1 MLNKNTINRKILH
14 IQKVSGISGS
24 ENHLLTLLPLLK
36 DYGYNLEMIV
46 LNHKN
51 KPSDSPDL
59 FVEKMTEKGIKVEV
73 FKMNNKHFNPDLI
86 PRLINKINQEKYDIV
101 HTHLIHADL
110 YGMIAAKM
118 AGVKVIVSTRH
129 NDNLFRRQFP
139 WNLLINFNTKL
150 ADNLICI
157 SESLKQFTIKYEGTP
172 KDKISVI
179 YYGFNPQ
186 NKQFDSSWKKQFNW
200 DEETKIIG
208 IVARLIEQK
217 GHSTLLKAM
226 SQILPQFPNTKLVII
241 GDGILRQS
249 LEEYSE
255 KLGINSQV
263 NFLGYHQNAA
273 EMMGGFDIFIHPSR
287 WEGFGLV
294 FLEAMAAK
302 LPIIAT
308 NVSAIPEIVEQEKT
322 GLLVPKD
329 DDIAL
334 ANAICQLLSNPDLA
348 KNMGENGRKRLEKY
362 FTVDVMAQ
370 KTANLYD
377 QLLNKVNL
385 KIN

>member
-1 MLNKNTINRKILH
+1 MNNIVKPKVLH
-14 IQKVSGISGS
+14 IQKVGNIAGS

-51 KPSDSPDL
+51 NPSDSPDL
-59 FVEKMTEKGIKVEV
+59 FVKKMTEKGITTEIFELK
-73 FKMNNKHFNPDLI
+73 NKHFNPDLI
-86 PRLINKINQEKYDIV
+86 HLLINKINQEKYDLV

-110 YGMIAAKM
+110 YGMIAAKIT
-118 AGVKVIVSTRH
+118 GVKVIVSTRH
-129 NDNLFRRQFP
+129 NDNLFRRKFP
-139 WNLLINFNTKL
+139 WNLLINFNIKL
-150 ADNLICI
+150 ANHLICI
-157 SESLKQFTIKYEGTP
+157 SESLKQFTIKYEDTP
-172 KDKISVI
+172 KDKVTVI
-179 YYGFNPQ
+179 HYGFNPKNIQ
-186 NKQFDSSWKKQFNW
+186 GNCNWRKEFNW

-226 SQILPQFPNTKLVII
+226 SQVLPQFPNTKLVII

-249 LEEYSE
+249 LQEYSE

-263 NFLGYHQNAA
+263 YFLGYQQNAA

-294 FLEAMAAK
+294 FLEAMAAN

-329 DDIAL
+329 DHQAL
-334 ANAICQLLSNPDLA
+334 ANAICKLLSNPTLA
-348 KNMGENGRKRLEKY
+348 KKMGEKGRKKLEKY

-370 KTANLYD
+370 KTANLYE
-377 QLLNKVNL
+377 QLLSKVNS
-385 KIN
+385 KTK

>member
-1 MLNKNTINRKILH
+1 MNNIVKPKVLH
-14 IQKVSGISGS
+14 IQKIAAIAGS
-24 ENHLLTLLPLLK
+24 ENHLLTLLPSLKNYGFQVEMLLLTPENCPC
-36 DYGYNLEMIV
+36 DI
-46 LNHKN
+46 
-51 KPSDSPDL
+51 
-59 FVEKMTEKGIKVEV
+59 FVEKMQAQDISTEIFGLK
-73 FKMNNKHFNPDLI
+73 NKHFNLDLI

-110 YGMIAAKM
+110 YGMIAAKI

-129 NDNLFRRQFP
+129 NDNIFRRQFP

-157 SESLKQFTIKYEGTP
+157 SYSLKEFTIKYEGTP
-172 KDKISVI
+172 KDKVTVI
-179 YYGFNPQ
+179 HYGFNPQ
-186 NKQFDSSWKKQFNW
+186 NIEFNSDWKKQFNW
-200 DEETKIIG
+200 NKETKIIG

-226 SQILPQFPNTKLVII
+226 SQVLPQFPNTKLVII

-249 LEEYSE
+249 LEDYSE

-263 NFLGYHQNAA
+263 HFLGYHQNAV

-329 DDIAL
+329 DDQAL
-334 ANAICQLLSNPDLA
+334 ANAICKLLSNPDLA

-370 KTANLYD
+370 KTANLYE
-377 QLLNKVNL
+377 QLLTNL
-385 KIN
+385 